1 MILPAGELHV
11 IDLGLIPYKEAW
23 DLQTQIHQSLVA
35 NKKASYPDKKVHYLL
50 LCEHPPV
57 YTLGKSGSVDNLKL
71 NESELSSHQIEYYK
85 INRGGDIT
93 FHGPGQ
99 LVGYPI
105 LDLDLIFTDV
115 HRYVRSLEEVILN
128 VLSEFNVLG
137 ERNACNTGVWV
148 RDIEAY
154 DKVKKVCAIGVHLSR
169 WVTMHGFAFN
179 VNTDLTYFNHI
190 IPCGISDPDKSIC
203 SLEGLIGNPVDLQ
216 VVKELVTLEFSR
228 VFGLRTKPSDFHL
241 YNEPYLNPSS

>member
-1 MILPAGELHV
+1 MNTHKGSLHV

-23 DLQTQIHQSLVA
+23 DIQTLLHQELVS
-35 NKKASYPDKKVHYLL
+35 NKRAGYPESQKHYLL

-57 YTLGKSGSVDNLKL
+57 FTLGKSGSEDHLRL
-71 NESELSSHQIEYYK
+71 NDKERTDYQIEYYK

-115 HRYVRSLEEVILN
+115 HKYVRSLEEVIINTLQKYN
-128 VLSEFNVLG
+128 VKAI
-137 ERNACNTGVWV
+137 RDIRYTGVWIPTGKGSDDV
-148 RDIEAY
+148 QKI
-154 DKVKKVCAIGVHLSR
+154 CAIGVHLSR

-179 VNTDLTYFNHI
+179 VNTDLSFFDHI
-190 IPCGISDPDKSIC
+190 VPCGISDPDKSVC
-203 SLEGLIGNPVDLQ
+203 SLKSLLGKTVDLQ
-216 VVKELVTLEFSR
+216 TIKDQVVVEFGTVFNLETNPTAQTPF
-228 VFGLRTKPSDFHL
+228 T
-241 YNEPYLNPSS
+241 EPLLKSS